1 MIKKSALTVLL
12 FCQATMIYS
21 QDASP
26 PIYVS
31 DAFSLY
37 ADGAVQGDFQA
48 KALSRKEIVSNY
60 RSMGNAFMKPRIDF
74 KFSINGKDNEMI
86 SGRDHHFNCIEPGG
100 RCETPLITFGE
111 QLNDERPVPSGVYL
125 SADTKWKIR
134 LDMRKVFNDFASKG
148 YYEAFDGARIYAAD
162 FKGVYV
168 AGGTAPLTWDF
179 DNLEHFK
186 DLQLKDEDGDHIYE
200 LDLTLNSP
208 EEKQPMSPGWKL
220 SLNTSAY
227 PEYRSDYTLVD
238 ALYNLSLE
246 EMTKAVEKDSTLR
259 TGKEWAGVWTRDVS
273 YSIILSMA
281 ILQPK
286 VAQYSLLRKVKDGV
300 IIQDTGTGGAY
311 PVSTDRMIWAIAAW
325 ELYKVTGEKAWLKTI
340 YPIIKR
346 SLDADFKNVIDGRT
360 GLVKG
365 ESSFLDWREQTYPAW
380 MEPADIF
387 ESLCLA
393 TNAVHYQA
401 NKVLA
406 SIAEAL
412 GENDVANLHRQRA
425 AGIRKAIN
433 DHLWLDER
441 NYYAQYLY
449 GRTFS
454 RLSPRSEALGE
465 ALCVLFDIADEKKQK
480 AVVAHTPVTA
490 FGIPCIY
497 PQIPGIPPYH
507 NNGIWPF
514 VQSFWTMASAKAGNE
529 TGALASMAAIWR
541 PAALF
546 LTNKENFVA
555 STGDFAATQIN
566 SDNMLWSLAGNIA
579 MIYKVFFGIEYHEN
593 HITFNPFVP
602 EALKGERS
610 LMNYKYRDAV
620 LDIEMKGFGNKI
632 RSITIDGK
640 PLKNARISATLKG
653 RHKVTILLADQTMGG
668 RIAMTSHRMS
678 PASPQAFLRDSLLS
692 WTDVEEVVR
701 YKIIR
706 NGTIVKEQADT
717 VMKISDN
724 AFSEY
729 QVIGVDSLG
738 YESFA
743 SEPLAFI
750 PPSYIS
756 VAEAEADNSIVE
768 DLNKGFMGD
777 GYVRTSTT
785 LNPSLKFHLVVSENG
800 SYAVDFRYANGHGP
814 VNTDNKCAMRTLTVD
829 GECSGTIVLPQR
841 GKDEWSSW
849 GFTNRLIVELSEGR
863 HDISLD
869 YEPHNV
875 NMSGLVNEALID
887 YLRIVRIK

>member
-1 MIKKSALTVLL
+1 MIKKSTLTVLL

-21 QDASP
+21 QDVSP
-26 PIYVS
+26 PIYAS

-37 ADGAVQGDFQA
+37 ADGVVQGDFQA
-48 KALSRKEIVSNY
+48 KALSRTEIVSNY
-60 RSMGNAFMKPRIDF
+60 KSMGNDFMKPRIDF
-74 KFSINGKDNEMI
+74 KFSINGKDNEMV
-86 SGRDHHFNCIEPGG
+86 SGQDHHFNCIEPGG

-111 QLNDERPVPSGVYL
+111 QLNDDRPIPPGVYL
-125 SADTKWKIR
+125 GAGTKWTIR
-134 LDMRKVFNDFASKG
+134 LDMRKVFHDFASKG
-148 YYEAFDGARIYAAD
+148 YYETFNGARIYAAD

-179 DNLEHFK
+179 DNLEHFEN
-186 DLQLKDEDGDHIYE
+186 LQLKDEDSDHIYE
-200 LDLTLNSP
+200 LELTLNST
-208 EEKQPMSPGWKL
+208 EGQRSVHPGWKL

-227 PEYRSDYTLVD
+227 PEYRSGYPLAD

-246 EMTKAVEKDSTLR
+246 EMVNAVEKDSTLR

-286 VAQYSLLRKVKDGV
+286 VAQYSLLRKVQDGV

-325 ELYKVTGEKAWLKTI
+325 ELYKVTGEKAWLKRI

-346 SLDADFKNVIDGRT
+346 SMEADFKNAIDGRT
-360 GLVKG
+360 GLVRG
-365 ESSFLDWREQTYPAW
+365 ESSFLDWREQTYPQW

-387 ESLCLA
+387 ESRCLG

-412 GENDVANLHRQRA
+412 GDNDIATLHERRA

-433 DHLWLDER
+433 DQLWLDER
-441 NYYAQYLY
+441 NYYGQYLY

-454 RLSPRSEALGE
+454 QLSPRSEALGE
-465 ALCVLFDIADEKKQK
+465 ALCVLFDIADEERQK

-529 TGALASMAAIWR
+529 TGVLASMAAIWR

-579 MIYKVFFGIEYHEN
+579 MIYKVLFGIEYHKN

-610 LMNYKYRDAV
+610 LLNYRYRDAV

-640 PLKNARISATLKG
+640 PLKNARISAALKG
-653 RHKVTILLADQTMGG
+653 RHKVTIILADQTIGG
-668 RIAMTSHRMS
+668 HIAMTSHRTS
-678 PASPQAFLRDSLLS
+678 PPSPQAFLRDSQLS
-692 WTDVEEVVR
+692 WTGVEEVVR

-706 NGTIVKEQADT
+706 NGTIVKEQMDT
-717 VMKISDN
+717 GMKITDN
-724 AFSEY
+724 TFSEY

-743 SEPLAFI
+743 SEPVAFI
-750 PPSYIS
+750 PPSDIHM
-756 VAEAEADNSIVE
+756 VEAEKDNGIIE
-768 DLNKGFMGD
+768 NLNKGFMGD
-777 GYVRTSTT
+777 GYVRTAAT
-785 LNPSLKFHLVVSENG
+785 LNPLLKFRFDVRENG
-800 SYAVDFRYANGHGP
+800 SYAIDFRYANGHGP
-814 VNTDNKCAMRTLTVD
+814 VNTDNKCAMRSLMID
-829 GECSGTIVLPQR
+829 GEPSGTIVLPQR
-841 GKDEWSSW
+841 GRDEWSDW
-849 GFTNRLIVELSEGR
+849 GFTNRLIVDLNKGR
-863 HDISLD
+863 HNISLG
-869 YEPHNV
+869 YAPHNV